1 MSATRLSQRARPAPW
16 EVAQLRTP
24 QGSGEC
30 TNACLEVRGLTLAV
44 AGRTLCSALDFA
56 VAPGECWAVIGP
68 NGAGKTSLLRALA
81 GLAPV
86 VAGEICYGGEAI
98 GTLGARERAR
108 RRGVLPQDSDDPFP
122 ASVLETV
129 LVGRHPHLA
138 RFAWEG
144 AADVALARDALAR
157 FGLAGFEARDVRTL
171 SGGERRRVALAAL
184 LAQDPALFL
193 LDEPS
198 SHLDIAQQAAALD
211 VLTALARAN
220 GRAIVMVLHDLHLAV
235 RYCDH
240 AIAIG
245 AGCAQPGPSEAILD
259 AARLSALFGRP
270 LLQLGSGRGRAFVPV

>member
-1 MSATRLSQRARPAPW
+1 MS
-16 EVAQLRTP
+16 
-24 QGSGEC
+24 
-30 TNACLEVRGLTLAV
+30 ACLEVRGLALAV
-44 AGRTLCSALDFA
+44 AGRTLCSGLDFA
-56 VAPGECWAVIGP
+56 VDAGECWAVIGP

-81 GLAPV
+81 GLAPPA
-86 VAGEICYGGEAI
+86 AGEIRYGGDRIE
-98 GTLGARERAR
+98 TLEARERAR
-108 RRGVLPQDSDDPFP
+108 RRGVLPQDSNDPFP

-144 AADVALARDALAR
+144 AVDIALARDALAR

-184 LAQDPALFL
+184 LVQDPALFL

-198 SHLDIAQQAAALD
+198 SHLDVSQQAAALD
-211 VLTALARAN
+211 VLTTLAHEN
-220 GRAIVMVLHDLHLAV
+220 GRAIVMVLHDLHLAA

-245 AGCAQPGPSEAILD
+245 AGRAHPGAGEEILD
-259 AARLSALFGRP
+259 AARLSALFGRA
-270 LLQLGSGRGRAFVPV
+270 LIALGSGRTRAFVPA